1 MDIRK
6 MVEESIQDETNDV
19 EKYTKMSEALKEKYP
34 CEGYWAILRD
44 IAREE
49 GVHKKHLDMIL
60 SKLPSPEPDEPDDT
74 TEEDTT
80 QYTT

>member
-1 MDIRK
+1 MMDIRK

-34 CEGYWAILRD
+34 CKGYWAVLRD
-44 IAREE
+44 IASEE

-60 SKLPSPEPDEPDDT
+60 SKLPAPELAETGDT
-74 TEEDTT
+74 AEEETV
-80 QYTT
+80 Q